1 MKNYPTFRGVLRTAI
16 CRRTQ
21 AQFANESN
29 ISAGYLNRLL
39 NKDTISRPTENTLYK
54 IASAAKNGIT
64 MQMLQE
70 ALDAD
75 DPDTHAAER
84 RNKLVEAQQEF
95 TPTFTEMANET
106 MKQVTD
112 RIATMKYPKIT
123 VDLAE
128 FIDSLIADSK
138 PLDISYDMD
147 IAGLYPPKGT
157 HGYASHYQGVT
168 LTMADT
174 KETAIASMVI
184 FYFEIP
190 CSDKTTRYL
199 IQFVSCRLDDTSDVY
214 GIPPY
219 FSDAVDKGDETIF
232 KQPYALE
239 IHPILTFQE
248 KYIPVGASA
257 EERVLHSIFGEA
269 VEYSETTDGIG
280 FWLKEVPSGFATFME
295 KHLDQVLTG
304 CETEEEKDQLHAA
317 IKSKNTDQIITT
329 LTDLDFM
336 DEEKDSDFGWPSAIT
351 RVMQKETGFPFLYK
365 EAADAVDADTFP
377 NLSEHACILLPNNLA
392 ELRGIQREAIL
403 MATCKYVREL
413 GIENF
418 GDILFTG
425 VKKTNFRKPMTY
437 TPSKE
442 EPAAKTKPHRKPDY
456 RCTYSDSQKPEQT
469 ALYYCRLIDG
479 RELVALY
486 IAKENRWVAF
496 HKDWRNWV
504 EAYDPE
510 PVQSVGE

>member
-39 NKDTISRPTENTLYK
+39 NKETISRPTENTLYK

-75 DPDTHAAER
+75 DPDIHAAER
-84 RNKLVEAQQEF
+84 REKLAEAQREF
-95 TPTFTEMANET
+95 APTFTELANET
-106 MKQVTD
+106 MKALTDKIAALSYPIVTTD
-112 RIATMKYPKIT
+112 KE
-123 VDLAE
+123 E
-128 FIDSLIADSK
+128 FINTLLTNTK
-138 PLDISYDMD
+138 PLEVSYDMN
-147 IAGLYPPKGT
+147 ITGIYPKQGL
-157 HGYASHYQGVT
+157 HNYAAYYQGVT
-168 LTMADT
+168 LTMADSQ
-174 KETAIASMVI
+174 ETAITEMILFYSMV
-184 FYFEIP
+184 P

-219 FSDAVDKGDETIF
+219 FSDAVDDEDETIF
-232 KQPYALE
+232 KHPYALE

-257 EERVLHSIFGEA
+257 EERCLHKIFGEV
-269 VEYSETTDGIG
+269 VEHSETTDGIG
-280 FWLKEVPSGFATFME
+280 FWLKDVPSGFATFME
-295 KHLDQVLTG
+295 KHLNQVLTG
-304 CETEEEKDQLHAA
+304 CDTDEAKTQLRVA
-317 IKSKNTDQIITT
+317 IESKNNDQIITA
-329 LTDLDFM
+329 LMDLDFM
-336 DEEKDSDFGWPSAIT
+336 DEELDSDFGWPSAIT
-351 RVMQKETGFPFLYK
+351 RVMQMETGFPFLYK
-365 EAADAVDADTFP
+365 AKADDDTFP
-377 NLSEHACILLPNNLA
+377 NLSEHPCILLPKKLA
-392 ELRGIQREAIL
+392 DMKAIQREAIL

-413 GIENF
+413 GIETF

-442 EPAAKTKPHRKPDY
+442 EPAAKTKPNHKPDY
-456 RCTYSDSQKPEQT
+456 RCLYNDRQQPEKT
-469 ALYYCRLIDG
+469 ALYHCRLVDG
-479 RELVALY
+479 REMVALY
-486 IAKENRWVAF
+486 IAKEDRWIAY

-510 PVQSVGE
+510 PIQQSEID